1 VASGMADVSFG
12 VEAAAR
18 QFDLD
23 FVRLVT
29 EDYFFVCRKQIL
41 DLEPVKRVLAIM
53 ASEEFRVAISQLPG
67 YATRDAGKIKTV
79 REALQTGQTGAI
91 VPRDC

>member
-1 VASGMADVSFG
+1 MADVRFG

-29 EDYFFVCRKQIL
+29 EDYFFVCRKLTL
-41 DLEPVKRVLAIM
+41 DNEPVKRVLAVM
-53 ASEEFRVAISQLPG
+53 RSAAFHEAVAGLPG
-67 YATRDAGKIKTV
+67 YTAKDAGVVKTMN
-79 REALQTGQTGAI
+79 EAFRGST
-91 VPRDC
+91 

>member
-1 VASGMADVSFG
+1 MADVSFG

-29 EDYFFVCRKQIL
+29 EDYFFVCRKQSL
-41 DLEPVKRVLAIM
+41 GAEAMKRVLSIM
-53 ASEEFRVAISQLPG
+53 RGEEFQAAIAGLPG
-67 YATRDAGKIKTV
+67 YRSKDAGVVKTV
-79 REALQTGQTGAI
+79 REAFKLEAD
-91 VPRDC
+91 VSS